1 MCYIGLWGD
10 GRTGRTERCRPER
23 WRAGASCAR
32 RRLVRPCWRISSKLW
47 FDSFHFKAARKI
59 REKLKRC
66 DVVIEV
72 RGARVPFSSYNTEL
86 EKLTLG

>member
-1 MCYIGLWGD
+1 MYA
-10 GRTGRTERCRPER
+10 
-23 WRAGASCAR
+23 RALAR
-32 RRLVRPCWRISSKLW
+32 RCFSCTATARAAVLENFFEAVDGIGVTPHGGFTW
-47 FDSFHFKAARKI
+47 FESFHFKAARKI

-86 EKLTLG
+86 EKLTIG